1 LIGAD
6 VDINPIGQTI
16 GLPQGRVAMKYDFAE
31 ISSQS
36 GPAKLSTSTAL
47 LGLVE
52 AALENR
58 KYVMHVTAPDSR
70 RQYGQHHRTD
80 MERAMNTTKHDNSQ
94 RWVHLKQQ
102 YAQWRRRVETRRMSR
117 HVAEEACARF
127 WI

>member
-1 LIGAD
+1 MGAG
-6 VDINPIGQTI
+6 VDINPIGPNTR
-16 GLPQGRVAMKYDFAE
+16 LPHGRVAMILPKS
-31 ISSQS
+31 SSQS
-36 GPAKLSTSTAL
+36 GPAELKTSTAVPR
-47 LGLVE
+47 LVE

-70 RQYGQHHRTD
+70 TEYGQHHRTD

-102 YAQWRRRVETRRMSR
+102 YAQWRQRVETRRMSR
-117 HVAEEACARF
+117 HAAEEACARF